1 MPLQLLPDSIRI
13 NDLLQML
20 KDVSAH
26 IPVRHL
32 SPIDSMVDSK
42 EEYVLTRLASGRFS
56 LKPNITR
63 QGLLFRGDSGFHEP
77 FYSRFGQKGIKGH
90 GEEIRKKIIPVN
102 VRRSDFETTIE
113 SFPLYEMLKSGVS
126 LPNGK
131 KLVVE
136 NPFGLAYAYD
146 YTTPFVG
153 LTSDLNVAA
162 FYAVTE
168 YDTETHRFVPKESG
182 KGVLYAFE
190 LRFPFS
196 MTIGLSTLGRL
207 LFPRTLRQKTFLFN
221 IDPSLDF
228 NNTAVVTGFVFNHDA
243 AQSRRIYEA
252 FHDGELL
259 SPSDDFLMNKIA
271 SFPKDTVSRRGL
283 ARNFAE
289 NPNDNHDDIVRIVGE
304 SGLEIGN
311 EFNPEFTYDDLKGV
325 YKDIAGYWQSMLDGV
340 YIGGNHGKEMKDFL
354 LRLPWN
360 PDYARYFDLDKYFDA
375 R

>member
-13 NDLLQML
+13 NDLLRML
-20 KDVSAH
+20 KEVSAH

-32 SPIDSMVDSK
+32 SPIDSMVDGK
-42 EEYVLTRLASGRFS
+42 EEYVLTRLASGRYS

-63 QGLLFRGDSGFHEP
+63 QGLLFRGDSGVHEP

-90 GEEIRKKIIPVN
+90 GEEIRKRIIPVN
-102 VRRSDFETTIE
+102 VRRSDFEITIE
-113 SFPLYEMLKSGVS
+113 SFPLYEMLKRGVL

-153 LTSDLNVAA
+153 LTSDLDVAA
-162 FYAVTE
+162 FYAITE
-168 YDTETHRFVPKESG
+168 YDVETHRFMPKESG

-207 LFPRTLRQKTFLFN
+207 LFPRTLRQKTFLLN

-252 FHDGELL
+252 FQGGELL
-259 SPSDDFLMNKIA
+259 SPSDDFLMKKIA
-271 SFPKDTVSRRGL
+271 SFPQNTVSRRGL
-283 ARNFAE
+283 DRNFAE
-289 NPNDNHDDIVRIVGE
+289 NPKDNHDDIVRKVRE

-340 YIGGNHGKEMKDFL
+340 YIGGNHGKEIKDFL